1 MDSQNN
7 SEKTEA
13 ATEHKVDNSKILS
26 IIAYIGPLVIISYLM
41 SKESEFAKFHTK
53 QGLILFAG
61 EVALWVV
68 GSMIWMLF
76 PVIQIINLGLFVL
89 SIIGI
94 VNAAQG
100 KEKQLPLVGHFA
112 NSFKI

>member
-1 MDSQNN
+1 LHPRSPRAQLFPYTTLFRSSQNN

-26 IIAYIGPLVIISYLM
+26 IIAYIGPLVIVSYLM

-68 GSMIWMLF
+68 DRKSTRL
-76 PVIQIINLGLFVL
+76 
-89 SIIGI
+89 
-94 VNAAQG
+94 
-100 KEKQLPLVGHFA
+100 
-112 NSFKI
+112 NSSHVKISYAV